1 VCGWSAAIIALLV
14 VVEEGEEGKE
24 GRLRSV
30 ETGLIAYQMFRA
42 ALDFL
47 GTLYFVDCG
56 LGPADLAVLYSKA

>member
-24 GRLRSV
+24 GRLKSV

-42 ALDFL
+42 ALGFL
-47 GTLYFVDCG
+47 GMLHSVDCG